1 MGISTTNADLFR
13 AILAMDAY
21 NRGYNAGIK
30 SPGAAADQG
39 LLGSQL
45 GLATIGICL
54 GGDKVWLLD
63 VIAPTKHL
71 ALLVLAKL
79 RQVLPSGGLSV
90 HPVAAAQVEPAILKA
105 MRKADEAG
113 AA

>member
-1 MGISTTNADLFR
+1 MPISIDNADLFR

-45 GLATIGICL
+45 GLATIGIARADVNASFFAQAYTL
-54 GGDKVWLLD
+54 GGKT
-63 VIAPTKHL
+63 VISYRGTDA
-71 ALLVLAKL
+71 AWDAA
-79 RQVLPSGGLSV
+79 SGWVTG
-90 HPVAAAQVEPAILKA
+90 
-105 MRKADEAG
+105 AG
-113 AA
+113 AAGARLT